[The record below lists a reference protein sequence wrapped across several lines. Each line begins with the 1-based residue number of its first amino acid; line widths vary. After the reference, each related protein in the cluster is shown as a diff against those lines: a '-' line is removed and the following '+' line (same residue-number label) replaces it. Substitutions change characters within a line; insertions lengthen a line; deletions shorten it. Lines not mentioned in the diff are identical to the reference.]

1 MKPVKDIFKYYNADS
16 SSAFMDFV
24 TDDALEV
31 YQEKA
36 FIAKKGLREMLRNH
50 PTWNEYE
57 QSVTLESS
65 VTRTANKTEVFGLLK
80 KLLQITDVYPL
91 NYIYSW
97 FMNDEITEELKEQI
111 GEFMHDG
118 RKKTR
123 VLKDYINSLGRWD
136 KSNAELMTTYAKL
149 ADAITTRERS
159 VKLILSIHPGYF
171 LTMSN
176 PAYSRRGQ
184 MLVSC
189 HSIDRNDYEYTA
201 GCTGYGTD
209 EVTMIAFTVD
219 SDTFENRACR
229 KTSRQLFMYKP
240 NSGILLQSRMYNSMG
255 GIEGTDENTKLY
267 RQLVQDCI
275 ALCEDKANLWNTV
288 PYPDNKYGV
297 YFRVHHLF
305 GGYPDWDYSEFCPK
319 LSVRNDFDKQNR
331 TYVVGNSAT
340 CLHCGTPISEYQ
352 FCYDC
357 IEEFENSEED
367 M

>member
-1 MKPVKDIFKYYNADS
+1 MKPVKEIFDYYNADTS
-16 SSAFMDFV
+16 SELMNFV
-24 TDDALEV
+24 TEDALEI

-65 VTRTANKTEVFGLLK
+65 VTRTADRTEVNDLLE
-80 KLLQITDVYPL
+80 KLLYMTKVQPVW
-91 NYIYSW
+91 YIYCW
-97 FMNDEITEELKEQI
+97 FMDDEVTPELKNQL
-111 GEFMHDG
+111 GNFMHDG

-136 KSNAELMTTYAKL
+136 TSNAELMTTYAKL

-176 PAYSRRGQ
+176 PYHSRRGQ

-189 HSIDRNDYEYTA
+189 HSIDRHDFEYVA

-209 EVTMIAFTVD
+209 EVTTIAFTVD
-219 SDTFENRACR
+219 EDTSENRACR

-255 GIEGTDENTKLY
+255 GIEGTDENTRLY
-267 RQLVQDCI
+267 RQLVQECI
-275 ALCEDKANLWNTV
+275 ATCEGKANLWQTSDYN
-288 PYPDNKYGV
+288 YNKYGV
-297 YFRVHHLF
+297 YFKPHHLF

-319 LSVRNDFDKQNR
+319 LSVRNDFDRQNR
-331 TYVVGNSAT
+331 TYVVGNSGV

-357 IEEFENSEED
+357 NEEFENSEED

>member
-1 MKPVKDIFKYYNADS
+1 
-16 SSAFMDFV
+16 
-24 TDDALEV
+24 
-31 YQEKA
+31 
-36 FIAKKGLREMLRNH
+36 
-50 PTWNEYE
+50 
-57 QSVTLESS
+57 
-65 VTRTANKTEVFGLLK
+65 
-80 KLLQITDVYPL
+80 
-91 NYIYSW
+91 
-97 FMNDEITEELKEQI
+97 
-111 GEFMHDG
+111 
-118 RKKTR
+118 
-123 VLKDYINSLGRWD
+123 
-136 KSNAELMTTYAKL
+136 
-149 ADAITTRERS
+149 
-159 VKLILSIHPGYF
+159 
-171 LTMSN
+171 
-176 PAYSRRGQ
+176 
-184 MLVSC
+184 
-189 HSIDRNDYEYTA
+189 
-201 GCTGYGTD
+201 
-209 EVTMIAFTVD
+209 MIAFTV
-219 SDTFENRACR
+219 SDPDNEDLQYYR

-297 YFRVHHLF
+297 YFKVHHLF

-331 TYVVGNSAT
+331 TYTVGNSAT